1 MTVPAA
7 AAPAELTPDTTT
19 AQRWR
24 YAIMNFGLTIPAQTT
39 SFLLLYYVDHL
50 KLNPTW
56 AATAMTGF
64 ALYNAANN
72 PLIGFLS
79 DRTRSRWGRRIPYV
93 RFGALPSLL
102 LFGLLFSA
110 PFSGTDQPV
119 ALLVYFV
126 VMFIL
131 WEGFATAVGTGY
143 LALLPEMFRTYRERT
158 DVAWRMNAVQIFG
171 LLVGLAL
178 PPLLAGMIGWTAM
191 AWVFAALAAA
201 AIFTG
206 LGGLFERPGSAG
218 RELGFLTA
226 LRATFTHRAFLIVV
240 AALTMRF
247 FATGTLA
254 AGMGFYVRYSL
265 GIEGGAAT
273 TLLLAGAF
281 VTAGLALYP
290 WRTFIAPRLG
300 PRGTLMLAFGL
311 TAVSLIPL
319 ALVNSLVGA
328 AITTVLFGAALAG
341 LILMGDVILADVIDD
356 DELRSGQRREGM
368 YYGMAGFITTLST
381 ALTSQTFGAVTRAS
395 GYDPKL
401 TVQPDAVA
409 DGFRFFMTFP
419 PITGALLALAILS
432 VYPLHGARLTAM
444 RDALARKRGG
454 QLDAQS

>member
-1 MTVPAA
+1 MTAVLPDVPTD
-7 AAPAELTPDTTT
+7 LTPDTTA

-24 YAIMNFGLTIPAQTT
+24 YAVMNFGLTIPAQTT

-50 KLNPTW
+50 KLNPGW
-56 AATAMTGF
+56 AATAMTIF

-79 DRTRSRWGRRIPYV
+79 DRTRTRWGRRIPYV
-93 RFGALPSLL
+93 RFGALPALI

-110 PFSGTDQPV
+110 PFNGTDQPV
-119 ALLVYFV
+119 ALMTYFV
-126 VMFIL
+126 VMFVL
-131 WEGFATAVGTGY
+131 WEGASTAVGTGY
-143 LALLPEMFRTYRERT
+143 LALLPEMFRTFQERT
-158 DVAWRMNAVQIFG
+158 AVAWRMNAVQIVA

-178 PPLLAGMIGWTAM
+178 PPLLAGMLGWTVM
-191 AWVFAALAAA
+191 AWVFAAVSAV
-201 AIFTG
+201 AIYAG
-206 LGGLFERPGSAG
+206 VGSLFERPNSQE
-218 RELGFLTA
+218 RELGFFTA
-226 LRATFTHRAFLIVV
+226 LRATFTHRAFLILVT
-240 AALTMRF
+240 ALTMRF

-273 TLLLAGAF
+273 TILLAGAF

-319 ALVNSLVGA
+319 ALVNSLAGA
-328 AITTVLFGAALAG
+328 AVTTVLFGAALAG
-341 LILMGDVILADVIDD
+341 LILMGDVVMADVIDD
-356 DELRSGQRREGM
+356 DELRSGQRRAGM
-368 YYGMAGFITTLST
+368 YFGMAGFITTLSS
-381 ALTSQTFGAVTRAS
+381 ALTAQTFGAVTRAS

-401 TVQPDAVA
+401 SVQPDTVA
-409 DGFRFFMTFP
+409 EGFRFFMTVP

-432 VYPLHGARLTAM
+432 FYPLHGARLNAV
-444 RDALARKRGG
+444 RDALARKRAVSAE
-454 QLDAQS
+454 L